1 MSTDIHDNPGAN
13 RYEITD
19 DGAPAGFAEYELS
32 GDTIDFTHTEI
43 DSAFGGRGLAK
54 QLVAAAL
61 SDARRRHLAVLP
73 HCTYV
78 RKVIAEHP
86 GEYLDL
92 VPAAARAEFGLPA
105 E

>member
-1 MSTDIHDNPGAN
+1 MSTDIRDNPTAH
-13 RYEITD
+13 RYEISA
-19 DGAPAGFAEYELS
+19 DGTLAGFAEYELS
-32 GDTIDFTHTEI
+32 GGTIDFTHTEI

-54 QLVAAAL
+54 QLVAEAL
-61 SDARRRHLAVLP
+61 ADARRRDLAVLP

-86 GEYLDL
+86 DDYLDL
-92 VPAAARAEFGLPA
+92 VPAATRAEFGLPA